1 MLVAAPPRG
10 SAWAPRRSREGDR
23 LLSPH
28 VEPLQATDPERIG
41 RFVLRGRLGVG
52 GMGRVYLGV
61 TPQGVE
67 AAVKVIRDELTDDP
81 EFRQRFRREV
91 AAAAAVSGMFTARVL
106 DADPDGSPPWLAT
119 QYVGGPALRSAVLTN
134 GPLSP
139 PAQHRLARELAE
151 ALSAIHAAGLVHR
164 DLKPANVLLSPAGAK
179 VIDFG
184 IAQAMDSTRLTS
196 TGMIIGT
203 PDYMA
208 PEQVTDPN
216 GSGPAADVFAMG
228 ATLVY
233 AATGNSPFGAGQAA
247 STLYRVV
254 NLEPDLRGVPPDTAR
269 IARACLAKDPAQ
281 RPTSAALAAALR
293 GGPSGTMA
301 LTALTMNLTGPQ
313 PTATA
318 ALPHPGPGPLRPDR
332 RRAPWVIG
340 VAGVVVALVTA
351 SLIGMARQGSGG
363 VGSPATSSPVALS
376 TAPATPASIA
386 DPDTP
391 QARYVARLC
400 NSGGLLKS
408 LGDSAATP
416 PVSGDAA
423 ENRRNFLVQVD
434 RVVGVTDV
442 ALADFTVLR
451 DDAPTTE
458 VKRLFGLIVDE
469 FTAARGS
476 FVKARDVVGRSD
488 PLTIGAFTTGNAR
501 FADGVRNMSYAAQL
515 LQQVKLPDDYT
526 DEGRATPAAAADL
539 PARRPRVSP

>member
-1 MLVAAPPRG
+1 
-10 SAWAPRRSREGDR
+10 
-23 LLSPH
+23 
-28 VEPLQATDPERIG
+28 VEPLQASDPERIG
-41 RFVLRGRLGVG
+41 RFELRGRLGVG

-61 TPQGVE
+61 SPQGVE

-91 AAAAAVSGMFTARVL
+91 AAAAAVNGLFTARVL
-106 DADPDGSPPWLAT
+106 DADPDGNPPWLAT
-119 QYVGGPALRSAVLTN
+119 QYVSGPALRSAVLTT

-139 PAQHRLARELAE
+139 PVQHRLARELAE

-184 IAQAMDSTRLTS
+184 IAQALESTRLTS

-208 PEQVTDPN
+208 PEQVTNPHA
-216 GSGPAADVFAMG
+216 SGPAADVFAMG

-233 AATGNSPFGAGQAA
+233 AATGRSPFGAGQAA

-254 NLEPDLRGVPPDTAR
+254 NLEPDLSGVPPDTAR

-281 RPTSAALAAALR
+281 RPTSVALAAALR
-293 GGPSGTMA
+293 GGPSGTR
-301 LTALTMNLTGPQ
+301 ALTMHPTGPQ
-313 PTATA
+313 PTA
-318 ALPHPGPGPLRPDR
+318 ALPHPGPGPLRSER

-340 VAGVVVALVTA
+340 MAGVVVALA
-351 SLIGMARQGSGG
+351 IAGLIGTARQGSGG
-363 VGSPATSSPVALS
+363 VGSSPTSSPVALS
-376 TAPATPASIA
+376 TAATPASVA
-386 DPDTP
+386 DTP

-400 NSGGLLKS
+400 TSGGLLKS
-408 LGDSAATP
+408 LGDSATTP

-423 ENRRNFLVQVD
+423 ENRRNFLSQMD

-442 ALADFTVLR
+442 AISDFTVLR

-458 VKRLFGLIVDE
+458 VERLFGLIVDE

-476 FVKARDVVGRSD
+476 FVEARDVVRASD
-488 PLTIGAFTTGNAR
+488 PLTIRAFTVGNSR

-515 LQQVKLPDDYT
+515 LQQVKLPDDYI
-526 DEGRATPAAAADL
+526 DEG
-539 PARRPRVSP
+539 ARNPSCNR

>member
-1 MLVAAPPRG
+1 
-10 SAWAPRRSREGDR
+10 
-23 LLSPH
+23 
-28 VEPLQATDPERIG
+28 
-41 RFVLRGRLGVG
+41 
-52 GMGRVYLGV
+52 
-61 TPQGVE
+61 
-67 AAVKVIRDELTDDP
+67 
-81 EFRQRFRREV
+81 
-91 AAAAAVSGMFTARVL
+91 
-106 DADPDGSPPWLAT
+106 
-119 QYVGGPALRSAVLTN
+119 LRSWAFRC
-134 GPLSP
+134 PLSP

-164 DLKPANVLLSPAGAK
+164 DLKPANVLLSPAGAR

-184 IAQAMDSTRLTS
+184 IAKAMDSTRLTS

-228 ATLVY
+228 ATLVF
-233 AATGNSPFGAGQAA
+233 AAT
-247 STLYRVV
+247 
-254 NLEPDLRGVPPDTAR
+254 
-269 IARACLAKDPAQ
+269 
-281 RPTSAALAAALR
+281 
-293 GGPSGTMA
+293 
-301 LTALTMNLTGPQ
+301 
-313 PTATA
+313 
-318 ALPHPGPGPLRPDR
+318 
-332 RRAPWVIG
+332 VIG
-340 VAGVVVALVTA
+340 VAGVVVALATA
-351 SLIGMARQGSGG
+351 GLIGMARHGGG

-376 TAPATPASIA
+376 TAPATPASST

-423 ENRRNFLVQVD
+423 ENRRNFLVAVD

-451 DDAPTTE
+451 DDAPTAE
-458 VKRLFGLIVDE
+458 VKRLFGVIVDE

-488 PLTIGAFTTGNAR
+488 RLTIGAYTTGNAR
-501 FADGVRNMSYAAQL
+501 FADGVRNMSFAAQL
-515 LQQVKLPDDYT
+515 LQQVKLPEYYT
-526 DEGRATPAAAADL
+526 DEGRATPAATADL
-539 PARRPRVSP
+539 ALSSAAGQSVTASASISTSMTSCGRSTNTVVRAGSAPLRTCSVRNSAYTSFIAAKSSRRVR